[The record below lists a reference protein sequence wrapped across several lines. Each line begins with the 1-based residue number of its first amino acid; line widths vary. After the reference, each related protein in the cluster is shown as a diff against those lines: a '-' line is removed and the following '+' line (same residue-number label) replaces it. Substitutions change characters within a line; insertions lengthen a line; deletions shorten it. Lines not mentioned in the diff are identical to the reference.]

1 MSTATQTAFYLS
13 ALLVSAVL
21 VLSGVLSL
29 TACLWLTLVL
39 FISLLLVAWHRFD
52 GGRHPCFVF
61 LGLLMLFQMGRLVG
75 YALGATHD
83 PFDVVVQT
91 LLPIQVSAGTSE
103 VLLFIVLLSA
113 TSIYAVCAWNVQPA
127 VLGTGREQEWLAACY
142 VLLALSFPF
151 VLYKNYEYFQ
161 FIRSH
166 GGYLAIFTESQEVTG
181 SAGAVAR
188 VLSVVA
194 YDAFVLVYVLER
206 NGRRLAWVTAAFLS
220 TSVLELAIGL
230 RGKVF
235 LFLLTLWFIRNLKS
249 GKRFRLGTLAVAALL
264 VSFAAVAISGFREM
278 RSTALV
284 GPAGFVAGQGVSM
297 GVTQIAIEDRPL
309 FRPHVG
315 AYFKNE
321 ILQAYFPLSHF
332 EQGQFFDNDL
342 SIYLNA
348 AAFREGF
355 GTGSSYLAEA
365 WIAGGL
371 LGVICFS
378 VLIGLALRWLHN
390 VSRHWIGAV
399 ALAILLPSV
408 IYLPRSQTL
417 SPIATVLKYGP
428 MFLLIVPCLW
438 FLRWLLN
445 FGENQPTLPVVSSA
459 DGATQ
464 R

>member
-1 MSTATQTAFYLS
+1 MSTATQTAFYLT
-13 ALLVSAVL
+13 ALLISAVL
-21 VLSGVLSL
+21 VLSGVLGL
-29 TACLWLTLVL
+29 AACLWLTLL
-39 FISLLLVAWHRFD
+39 LYLSLLLVAWQRFD

-61 LGLLMLFQMGRLVG
+61 LGLLMLFQLGRLIG

-91 LLPIQVSAGTSE
+91 LLPIQVSAATSE
-103 VLLFIVLLSA
+103 ILLFVVLLSG
-113 TSIYAVCAWNVQPA
+113 TCIYAVCAWNVRPA
-127 VLGTGREQEWLAACY
+127 TLRPGREQGWLAACY

-166 GGYLAIFTESQEVTG
+166 GGYLAIFTENQDVTA

-188 VLSVVA
+188 VMSVVA

-206 NGRRLAWVTAAFLS
+206 NGRRLAWVTTAFLS

-235 LFLLTLWFIRNLKS
+235 LFLITLWFIRNVKS
-249 GKRFRLGTLAVAALL
+249 GKRFRLGTLAVSAIV

-278 RSTALV
+278 RTTALV
-284 GPAGFVAGQGVSM
+284 GPAGFIAGQGVSM
-297 GVTQIAIEDRPL
+297 GVTEIAIEDRPL
-309 FRPHVG
+309 FRPHVA

-321 ILQAYFPLSHF
+321 VLQAYYPLSHF

-342 SIYLNA
+342 SIFLNA
-348 AAFREGF
+348 AAFRAGF

-371 LGVICFS
+371 PGVLCIS
-378 VLIGLALRWLHN
+378 VLIGLVLRWLHN

-399 ALAILLPSV
+399 ALAILLPTV
-408 IYLPRSQTL
+408 VYLPRSQTL
-417 SPIATVLKYGP
+417 SPLAAVLKYGP
-428 MFLLIVPCLW
+428 MFLFVVPCLW
-438 FLRWLLN
+438 FLRWLLD
-445 FGENQPTLPVVSSA
+445 FGPAEPTPTIA
-459 DGATQ
+459 PDAQ
-464 R
+464 QF